1 MQPSSVVLT
10 GFMGTGKSSVGRLLA
25 ARLGLTFIDTDE
37 LIARRAGR
45 PVAAIFSDEGED
57 AFRARE
63 AAVAR
68 ELAGQK
74 GLVIATGGGMLV
86 DTDNAAALSAGNA
99 LFCLQASPEEIV
111 RRLQDEQ
118 EARPLL
124 AGTEPAARVEEL
136 LARRQ
141 AAYARFTPIDTEG
154 KSPAEVAATIE
165 GCVEVTPAAHDDP
178 ERLAVRYPG
187 GSYEVLVGDRLLSQV
202 GSLVG
207 GGPAVVISDENVAP
221 LFAADLGIETVL
233 TIPAGETHKRLES
246 VQALYEGLLEA
257 GLDRSGT
264 IVALGGGVVGDV
276 AGFVAATY
284 LRGVKLVQCP
294 TTLLAMV
301 DASVG
306 GKTGVD
312 LPQGKNLVGAFKQPE
327 AVVADVLALGTLPL
341 AEVAAGMAEVVKHG
355 LLAGRALLEELTA
368 PVWLPLPPPAL
379 RRRLV
384 AQAISVKRDVV
395 EEDPYEQG
403 RRAVLNL
410 GHTFAHAVEQV
421 SRYKVRHGEAVAMGL
436 VAAAHLSAALGYASP
451 ALQAEIER
459 LLRRLTLP
467 VRIPAGLPPEAL
479 LAAMGQDKKR
489 AGGRL
494 RFVLIAEPGE
504 VVVAGGVPEEEVLQT
519 LRALQAER

>member
-1 MQPSSVVLT
+1 MQVASIVLT

-25 ARLGLTFIDTDE
+25 ARLGLTFVDTDE
-37 LIARRAGR
+37 LIARRAGKS
-45 PVAAIFSDEGED
+45 VAAIFADEGEE

-63 AAVAR
+63 AEVAR
-68 ELAGQK
+68 ELAGQP
-74 GLVIATGGGMLV
+74 GLVIATGGGMLI
-86 DTDNAAALSAGNA
+86 DPANAAVLGAGNSV
-99 LFCLQASPEEIV
+99 FCLQAGPAEIV
-111 RRLQDEQ
+111 RRLANEPD
-118 EARPLL
+118 ARPLL
-124 AGTEPAARVEEL
+124 AATEPTARVEEL

-141 AAYARFTPIDTEG
+141 AAYGRFTPIDTEG
-154 KSPAEVAATIE
+154 KSPAEVAADIE
-165 GCVEVTPAAHDDP
+165 RRVNVGTPASSDV
-178 ERLAVRYPG
+178 ERLPVRFPG
-187 GSYEVLVGDRLLSQV
+187 GSYEVRVGSGLLSEV
-202 GSLVG
+202 AELVG
-207 GGPAVVISDENVAP
+207 GGPAVVISDAHVAP
-221 LFAADLGIETVL
+221 LIAARCGVTTVL
-233 TIPAGETHKRLES
+233 TIPAGEAHKRLET
-246 VQALYEGLLEA
+246 VRLLYDGLLEA
-257 GLDRSGT
+257 RLDRSGT

-301 DASVG
+301 DAGVG

-327 AVVADVLALGTLPL
+327 AVIADVLTLGTLPP

-355 LLAGRALLEELTA
+355 LLAGRELLAELTA
-368 PVWLPLPPPAL
+368 PAWLPLPPPTL
-379 RRRLV
+379 RQRLV
-384 AQAISVKRDVV
+384 ARAITVKRDVV

-421 SRYKVRHGEAVAMGL
+421 SNYQVRHGEAVAIGL
-436 VAAAHLSAALGYASP
+436 VAAAHLSAGLGYAPPS
-451 ALQAEIER
+451 LQADIER
-459 LLRRLTLP
+459 LLRPLTLP

-489 AGGRL
+489 AAGRL

-504 VVVAGGVPEEEVLQT
+504 VFVAGDVPEQQVLQT
-519 LRALQAER
+519 LRALQS